1 MADLRDLLPFTKK
14 LSLLHMDADA
24 GVRKPVSESMKKIF
38 SLVDDTETGYEGL
51 SSFKINQHDIVVMD
65 ANVPNMTNMQLINN
79 IKTAKPEQHIIY
91 TTENDL
97 SMDEVV
103 TLINAGVSAY
113 LKKPYTVE
121 SLLETIAPSV
131 KIAYKQMQQRELL
144 ERTQTVKEQHEYVIQ
159 TSKEREQKLK
169 DELLY
174 ERKRLGRLMQ
184 QIKELEKGKEKTAD
198 KSPAVKHVNELTG
211 AASKLA
217 LQEALK
223 SKISKALLYLNIDN
237 FDMINTIYG
246 MGQGNK
252 VLVETVKR
260 LEKFLPNNGSLF
272 HITADEFVI
281 LLNEPVENQEKIFAE
296 QILSLFREAPI
307 EIEENSYKIN
317 FSIGADRG
325 EGMQLFVQAKAA
337 SKEAKEHGGACVRF
351 YQADSDYMLT
361 QRRNL
366 YWIRMVKE
374 AIEHDKLIPY
384 YQPIV
389 SNTDSSMQ
397 HYEVLCRIEN
407 KEGKLIDASE
417 FIDIAKKA
425 GLVTQ
430 ISRIIIDKA
439 FKHFSSNH
447 YLFSININRYDLEE
461 QYLEELLLYKCDR
474 YGIVPKRVYLE
485 LVEDISIS
493 NSEVIIKQIQR
504 LRDAGFHI
512 AVDDFGTEHSM
523 LSRMLQVQ
531 ADFIKIDSTFIQ
543 DLATNQF
550 HRVVVENIVAF
561 ARKTG
566 MKTVAEH
573 VDSESLH
580 RIVHDLGVDYSQGYY
595 IGKPVSKSRM

>member
-14 LSLLHMDADA
+14 LSLLHMDAD
-24 GVRKPVSESMKKIF
+24 GSIRKPVAESISKIF
-38 SLVDDTETGYEGL
+38 SQVDDAETGYEGL
-51 SSFKINQHDIVVMD
+51 NYFKINQHDIVILD
-65 ANVPNMTNMQLINN
+65 ANVPNMTNMQMINN
-79 IKTAKPEQHIIY
+79 IKTAKPQQHIIY
-91 TTENDL
+91 TTGKDL
-97 SMDEVV
+97 NTDEVIM
-103 TLINAGVSAY
+103 LINAGISAY

-121 SLLETIAPSV
+121 ALLDAMAPSV
-131 KIAYKQMQQRELL
+131 KIAYQQMQQRELL
-144 ERTQTVKEQHEYVIQ
+144 KRTQTVKDQHEHVIQ
-159 TSKEREQKLK
+159 TSKECEQKLK

-184 QIKELEKGKEKTAD
+184 RSKELEKQVEVVGNEK
-198 KSPAVKHVNELTG
+198 PVVHHVNELTG

-223 SKISKALLYLNIDN
+223 SKTSKALIYLNIDN
-237 FDMINTIYG
+237 FDMINTVYG
-246 MGQGNK
+246 MGNGNK
-252 VLVETVKR
+252 VLVETAKR
-260 LEKFLPNNGSLF
+260 LQKFLPNNGSFF

-281 LLNEPVENQEKIFAE
+281 LFDEPIENQEKIFAE
-296 QILSLFREAPI
+296 QILSLFKEVAI
-307 EIEENSYKIN
+307 EVDEDHYYIN
-317 FSIGADRG
+317 FSIGMDKG

-337 SKEAKEHGGACVRF
+337 SKEAKEYGGACAR
-351 YQADSDYMLT
+351 YYRYDSDYMLD

-366 YWIRMVKE
+366 HWMRTLKD
-374 AIEHDKLIPY
+374 AIKHDRLFPY

-397 HYEVLCRIEN
+397 YYEVLCRIED
-407 KEGKLIDASE
+407 KHGKLIDAND

-425 GLVTQ
+425 GLSTQ

-439 FKHFSSNH
+439 FKYFSRH
-447 YLFSININRYDLEE
+447 PHLFSININRYDLEE
-461 QYLEELLLYKCDR
+461 QYLEKLLLDKCER

-485 LVEDISIS
+485 LVEDTSMV
-493 NSEVIIKQIQR
+493 NSEMISKQIQR
-504 LRDAGFHI
+504 LHNAGFHI

-523 LSRMLQVQ
+523 LSRMLQMQ
-531 ADFIKIDSTFIQ
+531 ADFIKIDNTFIK

-550 HRVVVENIVAF
+550 HRIVVENIVEF

-573 VDSESLH
+573 VDSEALH

-595 IGKPVSKSRM
+595 IGKPVPSAHS